1 MAMHSDPAGRETDD
15 RSKTLC
21 EGMPVL
27 DHTKLALLEELIGE
41 AKCAAA
47 LRKFKA
53 ELAIRTAAI
62 EAGTTKPVDK
72 AKHAHKL
79 VGIAG
84 IFGLEELCD
93 KSRSLMTAVHQKSA
107 DLQPYVE
114 FLLRAAERAARELKP
129 LGEQ

>member
-1 MAMHSDPAGRETDD
+1 MAHSDPVGPETDD
-15 RSKTLC
+15 PSKTLRRQT
-21 EGMPVL
+21 PVL
-27 DHTKLALLEELIGE
+27 DHAKLALLEELIGG

-62 EAGTTKPVDK
+62 EASTTQPVDK

-93 KSRSLMTAVHQKSA
+93 ESRSLMTAVHQKSA
-107 DLQPYVE
+107 DLRPYVE
-114 FLLRAAERAARELKP
+114 SLLRAAERAARELKP

>member
-1 MAMHSDPAGRETDD
+1 MAIHFGPAGPVTDD
-15 RSKTLC
+15 RSKTLH

-27 DHTKLALLEELIGE
+27 DHTKLAVLEELIGG

-62 EAGTTKPVDK
+62 GASTTQPIDK

-93 KSRSLMTAVHQKSA
+93 KSRSLMTAVHHKSG

-114 FLLRAAERAARELKP
+114 SLLRAAERAAEEIKP
-129 LGEQ
+129 LGEE